1 MALAGPCVLPGHMS
15 PEAEAWPLPLGKVS
29 FPSPTQPSTLLYLI
43 AHLWD
48 GPAWASLASAGLLN
62 LQIFGSGV
70 AMAMLAE
77 GGTGDQEWL
86 C

>member
-1 MALAGPCVLPGHMS
+1 MAFVGPCVLPGHMS

-29 FPSPTQPSTLLYLI
+29 FPSPTWPTTLLCLI

-62 LQIFGSGV
+62 LQSLSSGV

-77 GGTGDQEWL
+77 GGTDDQEWL

>member
-1 MALAGPCVLPGHMS
+1 MALVGPCVLPGHIS
-15 PEAEAWPLPLGKVS
+15 PEAGAWLLSLSKVS
-29 FPSPTQPSTLLYLI
+29 FPSPIRPNTLLYLI
-43 AHLWD
+43 AHLRD

-77 GGTGDQEWL
+77 GGAGDQEWL
-86 C
+86 R

>member
-1 MALAGPCVLPGHMS
+1 MALVGPRVLPGHTS

-29 FPSPTQPSTLLYLI
+29 FPSPTRPNTLLYLI
-43 AHLWD
+43 ARLWD
-48 GPAWASLASAGLLN
+48 GPAWASLANAGLPN

-70 AMAMLAE
+70 AMAVLAE

-86 C
+86 H